1 MRNPN
6 GYGTVFKLSG
16 NRRRP
21 WVAKASAVYDDTGKG
36 KQPPIGYF
44 KTKKEAVE
52 ALAAFNTNPYDLDG
66 DKMTFSELYTAWYE
80 SKCETINS
88 SSLKGFRWGYNK
100 SAPLH
105 DKVYSSLRVPDF
117 QKIIDSGDYS
127 SNGKITIRNLYR
139 KLDKYALE
147 HDLITKGYAGF
158 VEVHSTKI
166 KKEKHPFSNTEIN
179 RVWTESGDRFIDG
192 ILILLYTGMRAGE
205 LMSLENK
212 NIFLEKNYMRGGE
225 KTEFGKERVIPI
237 HHRIKPLIE
246 KYKTN
251 EKYFMND
258 YYDVSG
264 YGKIFRKKMTELGMH
279 HTSHEC
285 RHTVRSELDRVG
297 ANKVSIDLIMGHKS
311 QGVGERHY
319 THKTIQ
325 ELINTIELI
334 TY

>member
-66 DKMTFSELYTAWYE
+66 DKMTFDELYKAWFE
-80 SKCETINS
+80 NIIEAINPNT
-88 SSLKGFRWGYNK
+88 LKGYKWGYNK

-105 DKVYSSLRVPDF
+105 NKVYSGLRVPDF
-117 QKIIDSGDYS
+117 QKILDSEDYS
-127 SNGKITIRNLYR
+127 AAGKTTIRNLYR

-147 HDLITKGYAGF
+147 HDLIAKGYAGF
-158 VEVHSTKI
+158 VEVHSSKV
-166 KKEKHPFSNTEIN
+166 KKEKKPFATSEIQK
-179 RVWTESGDRFIDG
+179 VWEQSGDRFIDG

-212 NIFLEKNYMRGGE
+212 NIFLEDNYMRGGV

-237 HHRIKPLIE
+237 HHKIKPLIE
-246 KYKTN
+246 KYKTK

-258 YYDVSG
+258 YYDVSDF
-264 YGKIFRKKMTELGMH
+264 GKVFRKKMTELNMQ

-285 RHTVRSELDRVG
+285 RHTFRSELDRIG

-325 ELINTIELI
+325 ELINTVELI